1 MLLPCLALCCLSGLG
16 LLVLLWQEPCAVE
29 LVKYVE
35 AVKFVEYVEAV
46 KYVESVGLGS
56 DEELEGKLER
66 SEPSLPCL

>member
-1 MLLPCLALCCLSGLG
+1 M
-16 LLVLLWQEPCAVE
+16 LLWQELCAVE
-29 LVKYVE
+29 IVKYVK

-66 SEPSLPCL
+66 SEPSLLCL